1 VTFRREELAVP
12 LVATIDGDQEDGGA
26 VYGEEGADGVEFGC
40 EDLEDDEGEGELA
53 EGGAHV
59 GAFKGP
65 LGGPDL
71 SESGR
76 VFHRVSAR
84 AEYSSCGC
92 SVGLLLGRE
101 NHGPRPVKTEV
112 EMLVNVCLPS
122 G

>member
-1 VTFRREELAVP
+1 MTFRREELAVP

-26 VYGEEGADGVEFGC
+26 VYGEEGTDGVEFGC

-71 SESGR
+71 SESGKGFPQGQCSGRIFVMR
-76 VFHRVSAR
+76 VLS
-84 AEYSSCGC
+84 
-92 SVGLLLGRE
+92 GLTPG
-101 NHGPRPVKTEV
+101 
-112 EMLVNVCLPS
+112 S
-122 G
+122 

>member
-71 SESGR
+71 SE
-76 VFHRVSAR
+76 F
-84 AEYSSCGC
+84 
-92 SVGLLLGRE
+92 LGRE

-112 EMLVNVCLPS
+112 EMLVNVCSEHCSLGFIRLESSPTDVRS
-122 G
+122 RQID